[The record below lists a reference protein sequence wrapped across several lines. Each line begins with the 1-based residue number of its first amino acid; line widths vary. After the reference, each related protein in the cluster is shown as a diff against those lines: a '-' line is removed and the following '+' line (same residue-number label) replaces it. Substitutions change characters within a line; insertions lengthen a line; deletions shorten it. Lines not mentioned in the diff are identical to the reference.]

1 MTSVRTVIFAK
12 APEPGRAKTRL
23 IPELGPEGAARL
35 ARRMLETT
43 VAEALAAA
51 VGAVELCVSPA
62 PDAEA
67 WRSVAPSLARA
78 LVWSVQ
84 GDGDLGDRM
93 ARAARRVCDGGE
105 RVLLIGT
112 DCPALDRTRLRWAAK
127 ALGRVDT
134 VLFPTLDGGY
144 ALLGLNVFHASLFTG
159 ITWST
164 DRVAA
169 ATRER
174 ITTLGWTV
182 ESGEQLQDIDTPT
195 DLAAFPAAMWRD

>member
-1 MTSVRTVIFAK
+1 MMVVRIVIFAK

-23 IPELGPEGAARL
+23 IPELGAEGAARL
-35 ARRMLETT
+35 ARRMLEAS
-43 VAEALAAA
+43 VAEALGAA
-51 VGAVELCVSPA
+51 VGPVELCVAPA
-62 PDAEA
+62 PDADVWKSLE
-67 WRSVAPSLARA
+67 PSLPQE
-78 LVWSVQ
+78 LLWSAQ

-112 DCPALDRTRLRWAAK
+112 DCPGLDRTRLRWAAE
-127 ALGRVDT
+127 ALDRADA

-144 ALLGLNVFHASLFTG
+144 ALLGLRVFAVSLFSG
-159 ITWST
+159 IAWST
-164 DRVAA
+164 ATVAA

-174 ITTLGWTV
+174 INALGWTV

-195 DLAAFPAAMWRD
+195 DLAALPPAMWRK